1 MLEAAGVRVWRDTA
15 DLWPGEDWKA
25 KIRHAITDDAFVFLA
40 CFSRQSLAREKSYQR
55 QELNLAIEEMQLRS
69 PDEPWL
75 IPVRFDDCE
84 IPDRDIGGGRTL
96 TSIQRVDLFGDRFDD
111 GAARLTGAV
120 KQILGHQ
127 VALS

>member
-1 MLEAAGVRVWRDTA
+1 
-15 DLWPGEDWKA
+15 
-25 KIRHAITDDAFVFLA
+25 
-40 CFSRQSLAREKSYQR
+40 
-55 QELNLAIEEMQLRS
+55 MQLRS